1 MKNEDVNIMMTIFK
15 IVARAFA
22 TALLLFGIYWMCKQ
36 SCDKSIPIQNNTDA
50 KKSEQIAGIDYKVKL
65 KKSTEV
71 VKLIPIYKDRWHKI
85 YDTIYK
91 TAPDTCHYYLAKLNA
106 EKMASD
112 SINDIVIKSYGSVIT
127 AGIIYQA
134 KKDSVILK
142 QDVALKSKDAVIDSL
157 TRSKKKYFKGIKHG
171 IIIGAIITQ
180 GLNTGSKFIK

>member
-1 MKNEDVNIMMTIFK
+1 MKQLYKPALGVFILVMIYLALKGCKSDPKPIINNDK
-15 IVARAFA
+15 I
-22 TALLLFGIYWMCKQ
+22 K
-36 SCDKSIPIQNNTDA
+36 DA
-50 KKSEQIAGIDYKVKL
+50 KKSEQVAGIDYKVKL

-91 TAPDTCHYYLAKLNA
+91 TAPDTCHYYLSKLNA

-112 SINDIVIKSYGSVIT
+112 SINDIVVKTYSDVIT
-127 AGIIYQA
+127 AGAVYLA

-142 QDVALKSKDAVIDSL
+142 QDAVIDSL
-157 TRSKKKYFKGIKHG
+157 THSKKKYFKGFKHG

-180 GLNTGSKFIK
+180 GLNTGSQFIK

>member
-1 MKNEDVNIMMTIFK
+1 MKQLYKPALAIF
-15 IVARAFA
+15 ILVMIYL
-22 TALLLFGIYWMCKQ
+22 ALKGCGK
-36 SCDKSIPIQNNTDA
+36 DKPIQNNTDKIKDA
-50 KKSEQIAGIDYKVKL
+50 KKSEQRAGIDYKVKL

-91 TAPDTCHYYLAKLNA
+91 QAPDTCHYYLAKLNA

-112 SINDIVIKSYGSVIT
+112 SINDIVVKTYSDVIT
-127 AGIIYQA
+127 AGSVYLA

-157 TRSKKKYFKGIKHG
+157 TRSKKKYFKGLKHG
-171 IIIGAIITQ
+171 VIIGAIIIQ
-180 GLNTGSKFIK
+180 GLNTGSRFIK

>member
-1 MKNEDVNIMMTIFK
+1 MKQLYKPALGVFILVMIYLVLKGCGKDPKTI
-15 IVARAFA
+15 
-22 TALLLFGIYWMCKQ
+22 
-36 SCDKSIPIQNNTDA
+36 NNTDKIKDA

-91 TAPDTCHYYLAKLNA
+91 EAPDTCHYYLSKLNA

-112 SINDIVIKSYGSVIT
+112 IINDIVVKTYSDVIT
-127 AGIIYQA
+127 SSAVYLA

-142 QDVALKSKDAVIDSL
+142 QDVALKSKDAIIDSL
-157 TRSKKKYFKGIKHG
+157 AHSKKKYFKGLKHG

-180 GLNTGSKFIK
+180 GLNIGSQFIK